1 MQREEG
7 RVAAPVNAEKN
18 ATDRHIPKK
27 KTGSKQQKEHKPVSS
42 SMALDQTGRGREEL
56 DKTQTDL
63 DDDKS
68 QICNFDDGEDD
79 EDDEAVFVT
88 NRRSAIKIAKEK

>member
-1 MQREEG
+1 M
-7 RVAAPVNAEKN
+7 
-18 ATDRHIPKK
+18 
-27 KTGSKQQKEHKPVSS
+27 SS

-79 EDDEAVFVT
+79 EDNEAVFVT
-88 NRRSAIKIAKEK
+88 NRRSAI